1 MSILLH
7 QTQKTWQG
15 CIEKEDSAVIISTW
29 YRYKEVVRWDIFMR
43 HLWRKPC
50 FINCFDATSDANCPV
65 NLRDSMENAYEMQE
79 LDDFKA
85 GRNLQ
90 VLYKIQGVTK
100 DSGGSPLGGVT
111 VELYRTLDDVKQD
124 STVSDAA
131 GNYVLYTPYTGAETH
146 YIVAFK
152 SPNLAGSTVQTLTS
166 S

>member
-1 MSILLH
+1 MSTLLH
-7 QTQKTWQG
+7 PTQKTWQAG
-15 CIEKEDSAVIISTW
+15 LEKDDSAVIMSTW
-29 YRYKEVVRWDIFMR
+29 YRMKEVVRWDIFMR
-43 HLWRKPC
+43 HLWRKSG
-50 FINCFDATSDANCPV
+50 FINCFDSTSDANCPN
-65 NLRDSMENAYEMQE
+65 NLQDSMGNAFEYLE
-79 LDDFKA
+79 LDDYKA

-90 VLYKIQGVTK
+90 VLYKIQGITK

-111 VELYRTLDDVKQD
+111 VELYRTLDDVRQD
-124 STVSDAA
+124 TTISDAI